1 VSCFAVTLL
10 TINVEWQSFFVA
22 MNLENMDTDIVSQP
36 RVMRSLSEDEKPV
49 LIRWVH
55 ICMPIYAEPLLP

>member
-1 VSCFAVTLL
+1 VTLL

-49 LIRWVH
+49 LIR
-55 ICMPIYAEPLLP
+55 